1 MNFLTVD
8 FTALIAVFLPI
19 VFFVSLTLVLIRYL
33 NNTTDMIMDFVA
45 TKVGF
50 WIGIIFSFFVFI
62 GTIFQPS

>member
-1 MNFLTVD
+1 MDVLIVD

-19 VFFVSLTLVLIRYL
+19 IFFVSLTLALIRYL
-33 NNTTDMIMDFVA
+33 NNTTDMIMDFVT